1 MMKKYSKE
9 TQVGIFVLLGF
20 VAIAYMSIKL
30 GNVHLFG
37 DDHYAIK
44 AKFND
49 VTGLKINA
57 PVQMYGVEMGFV
69 EKIGIDQDSGMSV
82 VTLKIR
88 KDIKLTDDT
97 IASVKTSGLI
107 GDKYIKLSRGGGEAI
122 APGAV
127 LRDTESSVDLEELI
141 SKYVFGGV

>member
-1 MMKKYSKE
+1 MKKYSRE
-9 TQVGIFVLLGF
+9 TQVGIFVLVGF
-20 VAIAYMSIKL
+20 IAIAYMSIKL
-30 GNVHLFG
+30 GNVHLFS

-44 AKFND
+44 ARFND

-69 EKIGIDQDSGMSV
+69 EKIGIDHGSGMSE

-88 KDIKLTDDT
+88 KDVRLTDDT

-107 GDKYIKLSRGGGEAI
+107 GDKYIKLSRGGGDAI
-122 APGAV
+122 GPGAV

>member
-1 MMKKYSKE
+1 MKKYSKE

-20 VAIAYMSIKL
+20 FAIAYMSIKL
-30 GNVHLFG
+30 GNVHLFS
-37 DDHYAIK
+37 DNFYPIV

-49 VTGLKINA
+49 VTGLKLNA

-69 EKIGIDQDSGMSV
+69 ENIGIDLDTGMSS
-82 VTLKIR
+82 VTLRIR

-107 GDKYIKLSRGGGEAI
+107 GDKYIKLSRGGGDPIKA
-122 APGAV
+122 GAV
-127 LRDTESSVDLEELI
+127 LRDTESSIDLEELI

>member
-1 MMKKYSKE
+1 MKKYSKE
-9 TQVGIFVLLGF
+9 TQVGVFVLVGF
-20 VAIAYMSIKL
+20 LAIAYMSVKL
-30 GNVHLFG
+30 GNVHLFS
-37 DDHYAIK
+37 DAHYAIK
-44 AKFND
+44 ARFND
-49 VTGLKINA
+49 VTGLKVNA

-69 EKIGIDQDSGMSV
+69 ENIGIDLDSGLSE

-107 GDKYIKLSRGGGEAI
+107 GDKYVKLSRGGGDPL

-127 LRDTESSVDLEELI
+127 LRDTESSIDLEELI

>member
-1 MMKKYSKE
+1 MQKYSRE

-20 VAIAYMSIKL
+20 MAISYMSVKL
-30 GNVHLFG
+30 GNVHLFSSN
-37 DDHYAIK
+37 DYAIV

-49 VTGLKINA
+49 VTGLKLNA
-57 PVQMYGVEMGFV
+57 AVQMYGVEMGFV
-69 EKIGIDQDSGMSV
+69 EQIGIDPDTGMAS
-82 VTLKIR
+82 VTLRIR

-107 GDKYIKLSRGGGEAI
+107 GDKYIKLSRGGGDPIKA
-122 APGAV
+122 GAV
-127 LRDTESSVDLEELI
+127 LRDTESSIDLEELI

>member
-1 MMKKYSKE
+1 MKKYSKE

-37 DDHYAIK
+37 DDNYAIK

-69 EKIGIDQDSGMSV
+69 EKIGIDQASGMSE

-107 GDKYIKLSRGGGEAI
+107 GDKYIKLSRGGGDPI
-122 APGAV
+122 AAGAV

>member
-1 MMKKYSKE
+1 MKKYSKE
-9 TQVGIFVLLGF
+9 TQVGIFVLVGF
-20 VAIAYMSIKL
+20 IAIAYMTVKL
-30 GNVHLFG
+30 GNVHLFS
-37 DDHYAIK
+37 DDHYAIV

-69 EKIGIDQDSGMSV
+69 EKIDIDQNTGMSS
-82 VTLKIR
+82 VTLRIR
-88 KDIKLTDDT
+88 KDIQLTDDT

-107 GDKYIKLSRGGGEAI
+107 GDKFVKLSRGGGEPI
-122 APGAV
+122 KPGAI
-127 LRDTESSVDLEELI
+127 LRDTESAIDLEELI

>member
-1 MMKKYSKE
+1 MKKYSKE
-9 TQVGIFVLLGF
+9 TQVGLFVLVGF
-20 VAIAYMSIKL
+20 LAIAYMSVKL
-30 GNVHLFG
+30 GNVHLFS
-37 DDHYAIK
+37 DDHYAIT

-49 VTGLKINA
+49 VTGLKVNA

-69 EKIGIDQDSGMSV
+69 EKIGIDLDSGLSE

-107 GDKYIKLSRGGGEAI
+107 GDKFVKLSRGGGDPLK
-122 APGAV
+122 PGAV
-127 LRDTESSVDLEELI
+127 LRDTESSIDLEELI